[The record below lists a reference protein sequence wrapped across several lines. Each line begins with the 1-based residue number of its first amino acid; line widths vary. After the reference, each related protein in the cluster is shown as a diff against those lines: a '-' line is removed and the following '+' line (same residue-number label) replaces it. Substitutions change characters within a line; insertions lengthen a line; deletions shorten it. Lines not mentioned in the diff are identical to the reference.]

1 MKNYI
6 INYLKNKTRILVTH
20 PLQYDSFADKIIYM
34 KDGEINWMVTYNKLK
49 KKNFFKFSMIK

>member
-20 PLQYDSFADKIIYM
+20 ALQYDSFADKIIYM
-34 KDGEINWMVTYNKLK
+34 KDGEIIWMVTYNNLK
-49 KKNFFKFSMIK
+49 KKNFLNFQ